1 MSFRFITPA
10 LHGLLDYAAAV
21 ALIVLPFV
29 LDLGST
35 APLAL
40 WLSVGG
46 GAGLIGY
53 SLLTDYRYGARGWL
67 SYPTHLALDV
77 SAAALFLAAPFYFG
91 WTGLAAAYYVVM
103 GIGVLLVVS
112 LSEPEPL
119 GLEEA
124 L

>member
-1 MSFRFITPA
+1 MNFRFITPTW
-10 LHGLLDYAAAV
+10 HGLLDYSAAV
-21 ALIVLPFV
+21 ALIVLPF
-29 LDLGST
+29 LLGLGNT

-53 SLLTDYRYGARGWL
+53 SLLTDYRYGARAWL
-67 SYPTHLALDV
+67 SYPNHLALDV
-77 SAAALFLAAPFYFG
+77 SAAAIFIATPFYFG

-112 LSEPEPL
+112 LSEPEPQI
-119 GLEEA
+119 LEEF
-124 L
+124 